1 MQLKTIF
8 PGANSSLLA
17 MRQPELV
24 LGFDM
29 VRLRRTCFGL
39 AGQGHVAIVGIAF
52 VLTTVQT
59 CAASNRGHL

>member
-1 MQLKTIF
+1 MQLKAVF

-29 VRLRRTCFGL
+29 VGGWAMCLACGGGL
-39 AGQGHVAIVGIAF
+39 VYN
-52 VLTTVQT
+52 T
-59 CAASNRGHL
+59 